1 MHTCSSA
8 SGLPTIHDNP
18 TRCAARLAR
27 TARRSALGL
36 LLVASLAV
44 QPALAAAAAPHAG
57 AGGHSTQRAPGYL
70 GVEFHEL
77 SDQQAAALHLRKPLG
92 VEVLMVD
99 HDGPAGQ
106 AGLQPRDIITGL
118 NGNVVTGSEAL
129 RRMIRDAGAEASV
142 VLSIF
147 REGHVLTLRA
157 KLASREDVE
166 RRAWA
171 RVTAPDP
178 PAPQPAADSAGSYTA
193 QPAAPPSHGQSFIGA
208 MLHGPFTG
216 LMLEGMQ
223 PQLRLFF
230 GAPRTEGLL
239 VQAVEAG
246 SPGASAGL
254 MTADVIVRA
263 DDAPLHTPSDWTKHL
278 HASKGKPIR
287 LTVVR
292 QRHELM
298 LTMQPDSKRK

>member
-1 MHTCSSA
+1 
-8 SGLPTIHDNP
+8 
-18 TRCAARLAR
+18 
-27 TARRSALGL
+27 
-36 LLVASLAV
+36 V
-44 QPALAAAAAPHAG
+44 
-57 AGGHSTQRAPGYL
+57 
-70 GVEFHEL
+70 
-77 SDQQAAALHLRKPLG
+77 G

-118 NGNVVTGSEAL
+118 NGNVVASGEAL
-129 RRMIRDAGAEASV
+129 RRMIHDAGAGVSV
-142 VLSIF
+142 MLDIF
-147 REGHVLTLRA
+147 REGRVLTIRT

-178 PAPQPAADSAGSYTA
+178 PPVAGGVESYTVE
-193 QPAAPPSHGQSFIGA
+193 PAPAPSHAQSFIES

-223 PQLRLFF
+223 PQLRSFF

-239 VQAVEAG
+239 VQSVEAG
-246 SPGASAGL
+246 SPAANAGL
-254 MTADVIVRA
+254 VCADVIVRA
-263 DDAPLHTPSDWTKHL
+263 DDVPLHTPSDWTKHL
-278 HASKGKPIR
+278 HASKGKPVS

-298 LTMQPDSKRK
+298 LTLQPESKKK

>member
-1 MHTCSSA
+1 MA
-8 SGLPTIHDNP
+8 GLETDEHKL
-18 TRCAARLAR
+18 TECTLAAARGV
-27 TARRSALGL
+27 RRSDALMVLLLGAALGL
-36 LLVASLAV
+36 MPQVGW
-44 QPALAAAAAPHAG
+44 AANRLHAG
-57 AGGHSTQRAPGYL
+57 AAAHATAQRAPGYL
-70 GVEFHEL
+70 GIEFHDL
-77 SDQQAAALHLRKPLG
+77 SEEQASALHLRKPVG

-118 NGNVVTGSEAL
+118 NGNVVASGEAL
-129 RRMIRDAGAEASV
+129 RRMIHDAGAGVSV
-142 VLSIF
+142 MLDIF
-147 REGHVLTLRA
+147 REGRVLTIRT

-178 PAPQPAADSAGSYTA
+178 PASPPTAGGVESYTVE
-193 QPAAPPSHGQSFIGA
+193 PAPAPSHAQSFIES

-223 PQLRLFF
+223 PQLRSFF

-246 SPGASAGL
+246 SPAANAGL
-254 MTADVIVRA
+254 VCADVIVRA
-263 DDAPLHTPSDWTKHL
+263 DDVPLHTPSDWTKHL
-278 HASKGKPIR
+278 HASKGKPVN

-298 LTMQPDSKRK
+298 LTLQPDSKRR